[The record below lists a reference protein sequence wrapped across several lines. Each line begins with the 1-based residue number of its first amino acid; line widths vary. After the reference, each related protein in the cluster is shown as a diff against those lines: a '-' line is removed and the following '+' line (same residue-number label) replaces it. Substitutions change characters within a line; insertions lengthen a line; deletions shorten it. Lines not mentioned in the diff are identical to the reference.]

1 MEKKTLKHLIIGGSI
16 SVLALAS
23 AVLSFVNLSDAK
35 GGTSKSKE
43 WMKDVEGTK
52 FISQLSIPGTHDSGA
67 LYSIGDVAGKCQ
79 DLSIEKQLDNGARF
93 LDIRLELKG
102 GQLKVVHGIVD
113 ERDTFPNVIETC
125 RKFLNK
131 HNSETIIMSVKE
143 ENLAEKG
150 EFVKAVEK
158 EIDKNKDLWYLTGD
172 IPTLEQVRGKIV
184 LFSRYEGSNYGV
196 SLFQGWSKSGVFDL
210 NVGTSVYHI
219 QDFFSLENVE
229 SKWDKAKECLKFTTA
244 NILPNVYTINF
255 MSGYLDSGFPPS
267 YSVPVAKYINKQ
279 AKDNIPN
286 YSNTGTVLFDFIS
299 EDLAQAVYA
308 RNF

>member
-1 MEKKTLKHLIIGGSI
+1 MEKKTLKHLIIASSI
-16 SVLALAS
+16 SFLALAS
-23 AVLSFVNLSDAK
+23 TVLSFVNLSDAK
-35 GGTSKSKE
+35 GGTTKSQE
-43 WMKDVEGTK
+43 WMKDVADSK
-52 FISQLSIPGTHDSGA
+52 YLSQLSIPGTHDSGA

-93 LDIRLELKG
+93 LDVRLELKG

-113 ERDTFPNVIETC
+113 ERDTFSNIIEVC

-158 EIDKNKDLWYLTGD
+158 EIDKDKNLWYLTGD

-184 LFSRYEGSNYGV
+184 LFSRYEGNNYGV
-196 SLFQGWSKSGVFDL
+196 SLFSGWNRSGVFDL
-210 NVGTSVYHI
+210 NVGLDVYHI
-219 QDFFSLENVE
+219 QDYFALDKVE
-229 SKWDKAKECLKFTTA
+229 TKWDKAKECLEFTTA
-244 NILPNVYTINF
+244 NVLPNVFTINF
-255 MSGYLDSGFPPS
+255 LSGYLESGFPPS
-267 YSVPVAKYINKQ
+267 YSVPVAKYINQQ

-299 EDLAQAVYA
+299 EDLAKAVYA